1 MVLSLLVEGF
11 VDEWVALQ
19 QVIDMAEP
27 KCPRCLHAISFEDT
41 IQIRRGVMTHVDCLR
56 PRDLSPEERAI
67 LFLYCRD
74 HAVAKCVA
82 CTVSFRQDELG
93 GDLLRHRI
101 HLCPRCRVD
110 LTESVRGHLYGCET
124 LPTDLRLMVGDTR
137 NAARKLVAQRSRG
150 SDHGDVLMREV
161 EATTAALRKTM
172 KQSVWHDQT
181 RRAQGSMDEGRL
193 RLV

>member
-1 MVLSLLVEGF
+1 VETFSGTEYIS
-11 VDEWVALQ
+11 VHVVAW
-19 QVIDMAEP
+19 
-27 KCPRCLHAISFEDT
+27 T
-41 IQIRRGVMTHVDCLR
+41 
-56 PRDLSPEERAI
+56 
-67 LFLYCRD
+67 
-74 HAVAKCVA
+74 
-82 CTVSFRQDELG
+82 
-93 GDLLRHRI
+93 
-101 HLCPRCRVD
+101 
-110 LTESVRGHLYGCET
+110 YGCET

-150 SDHGDVLMREV
+150 SDHSDVLMREV